1 MTTKK
6 KRIIIRLHGGKD
18 TKYVLEMWT
27 YHRNKYR
34 NSEYA
39 LLDLLRMRYPYHSQ

>member
-1 MTTKK
+1 MATKK

-39 LLDLLRMRYPYHSQ
+39 LLDLLRMKYPYHSQ